1 MSSSAITD
9 EVALRIGLAAR
20 VLPDM
25 DVRLLLEI
33 LTNIIGQPLT
43 VGKLAKIRSNRFRAS
58 AEVYLQN
65 ASEDDV
71 KQALSFLK
79 GRGIKFEAEPLPA
92 VETYADGDMPGSIR
106 VACSS
111 ESGDRINAHFGSC
124 PQFLIYQLS
133 ANQIKLVDIRSVPT
147 FDEDDDKNAKRAELI
162 NDCHVLCTK
171 SIGGPAAAKVVR
183 AGLHPMKV
191 PEGTEAKEFLTRLQD
206 VLQGNPPPWL
216 AKVMGDKPEERVR
229 FQKEA
234 MQ

>member
-1 MSSSAITD
+1 MSSSTITD
-9 EVALRIGLAAR
+9 EVALRVGLAAR

-43 VGKLAKIRSNRFRAS
+43 GGKLAKIRSNRFRIA
-58 AEVYLQN
+58 AADHLQN
-65 ASEDDV
+65 ASDEEI
-71 KQALSFLK
+71 KTALSFLK
-79 GRGIKFEAEPLPA
+79 GRGIKLEAEPLPE
-92 VETYADGDMPGSIR
+92 VEDYADGDMPGSIR

-111 ESGDRINAHFGSC
+111 ESGDRIDAHFGSC
-124 PQFLIYQLS
+124 PRFLIYQLS
-133 ANQIKLVDIRSVPT
+133 AKEIRLVAIRQVPV
-147 FDEDDDKNAKRAELI
+147 FHEDDDKNVKRSELI

-191 PEGTEAKEFLTRLQD
+191 PDVVDAKSFLQRLQI

-216 AKVMGDKPEERVR
+216 AKVMGEKPEQRVR
-229 FQKEA
+229 FQQEA